1 MKREKVYEQPSV
13 EIELMEKPSVLML
26 SGREGLDTEFNY
38 DSGDWL

>member
-13 EIELMEKPSVLML
+13 EIYLIKESSVFML
-26 SGREGLDTEFNY
+26 SGGEGLDTEFNY